1 MFNLKLDTKID
12 YYVVFLSIIKIIFVI
27 TALGHVI
34 LSHTN
39 SSLSKYD
46 ASFIYWKKRTEFIF
60 IISMSMLMIYY
71 FHPFAKSDPMSHD
84 TRFLFFLF
92 GWVLLVTANWNLF
105 FTEAPW
111 IQNIAYAFK

>member
-1 MFNLKLDTKID
+1 MFNFKLDTKID
-12 YYVVFLSIIKIIFVI
+12 YYVVFITIIKIIFVI

-46 ASFIYWKKRTEFIF
+46 DSFIYWKKRTEFIF

-71 FHPFAKSDPMSHD
+71 FHPFVKSEPMSSD

-92 GWVLLVTANWNLF
+92 GWVLLVTANWNIF
-105 FTEAPW
+105 FTESPW
-111 IQNIAYAFK
+111 IQNIANAFK